1 MTILAQVLGHVFM
14 NLSLQH
20 FTATAVAIILQVGVV
35 LSAVIALFVFGEI
48 PSLLQVVGSALVI
61 YGVVVTTMEQT
72 RAKWKHQPQS

>member
-1 MTILAQVLGHVFM
+1 M

-72 RAKWKHQPQS
+72 RAKWKHRPQS